1 MTFNRR
7 RITKKSGKPSHSPY
21 RSGYEKKVA
30 KHLEDLG
37 VPFEFEAEKI
47 PYTQPATDKKYL
59 PDFKLTNGIY
69 IEAKG
74 IWDAPSRKKMVWV
87 IEQNQ
92 DKDIRM
98 LFQRNNYIRKGS
110 KTTYGAWC
118 DKRGIKWA
126 VSSSG
131 AVPESWVNEKP
142 KVSSNTEK
150 PKVLSE
156 TEKGPKAGSPTK
168 APKKS
173 TKRNQNGP

>member
-1 MTFNRR
+1 MGVRKRT
-7 RITKKSGKPSHSPY
+7 IPLKKAAY

-37 VPFEFEAEKI
+37 VPFEFESEKI

-98 LFQRNNYIRKGS
+98 LFQRNNYLRKGS

-131 AVPESWVNEKP
+131 AVPESWIN
-142 KVSSNTEK
+142 
-150 PKVLSE
+150 
-156 TEKGPKAGSPTK
+156 EKGPKVGSPTE

-173 TKRNQNGP
+173 TKRKRSA

>member
-1 MTFNRR
+1 LRKRTA
-7 RITKKSGKPSHSPY
+7 KKAPLKKAAY

-37 VPFEFEAEKI
+37 VPFEFESEKI

-59 PDFKLTNGIY
+59 PDFKLANGIY

-74 IWDAPSRKKMVWV
+74 IWDISSRKKMVWV
-87 IEQNQ
+87 IEQNP

-98 LFQRNNYIRKGS
+98 LFQRNNYLRKGS

-118 DKRGIKWA
+118 DKKGIKWA

-131 AVPESWVNEKP
+131 AVPESWINERP
-142 KVSSNTEK
+142 SGTNRR
-150 PKVLSE
+150 
-156 TEKGPKAGSPTK
+156 TK
-168 APKKS
+168 K
-173 TKRNQNGP
+173 

>member
-1 MTFNRR
+1 MGVRKRT
-7 RITKKSGKPSHSPY
+7 IPLKKAAY

-37 VPFEFEAEKI
+37 VPFEFESEKI

-59 PDFKLTNGIY
+59 PDFKLANGIY

-74 IWDAPSRKKMVWV
+74 VWDSSSRKKMVWV
-87 IEQNQ
+87 IEQNP

-98 LFQRNNYIRKGS
+98 LFQRNNYLRKGS

-118 DKRGIKWA
+118 DKRGIRWA

-131 AVPESWVNEKP
+131 AVPESWINEKP
-142 KVSSNTEK
+142 RVSSETKK
-150 PKVLSE
+150 PSGVDKPV
-156 TEKGPKAGSPTK
+156 
-168 APKKS
+168 KKE
-173 TKRNQNGP
+173 TKRRTKK

>member
-1 MTFNRR
+1 LRKRTA
-7 RITKKSGKPSHSPY
+7 KKVPLKKVAY

-30 KHLEDLG
+30 KHLEDLR
-37 VPFEFEAEKI
+37 VPFEFESEKI

-74 IWDAPSRKKMVWV
+74 IWDISSRKKMVWV
-87 IEQNQ
+87 IEQNP

-98 LFQRNNYIRKGS
+98 LFQRNNYLRKGS

-118 DKRGIKWA
+118 DKKGIKWA

-131 AVPESWVNEKP
+131 AVPESWISEKP
-142 KVSSNTEK
+142 MSLRKPAKKRETRRRVKV
-150 PKVLSE
+150 
-156 TEKGPKAGSPTK
+156 
-168 APKKS
+168 
-173 TKRNQNGP
+173 